1 MRRNIGGIPL
11 DFDCCLVRPYHRL
24 VGANHRL
31 AGANYRLAGANN
43 EEVE

>member
-11 DFDCCLVRPYHRL
+11 DFDYCLAQPYYRL